1 MTLYLLKGAILIKK
15 NKAILCFL
23 IISLI
28 LLVTVLMIN
37 TRKQIIFI
45 KGQKLNSSYIFIYTF
60 DDGSKVYTQFPDI
73 EYINESGKKENLEQ
87 SLKKDKTIID
97 KIVAKT
103 PKMNALNDGG
113 SKIYYF
119 DKKYANKSFDIVKC
133 NNKDGIKDIYIVE
146 NADSIIDKICVKR

>member
-1 MTLYLLKGAILIKK
+1 MKK
-15 NKAILCFL
+15 SK
-23 IISLI
+23 LI
-28 LLVTVLMIN
+28 LLISFIIILLAIIVITITVKNNKSKIIN
-37 TRKQIIFI
+37 IT
-45 KGQKLNSSYIFIYTF
+45 GQTLNSSYVDIYTF
-60 DDGSKVYTQFPDI
+60 DDGSKVYTKFPDI
-73 EYINESGKKENLEQ
+73 EYINESGKKETLEQ

-103 PKMNALNDGG
+103 SKMNALNDGG

>member
-1 MTLYLLKGAILIKK
+1 MKK
-15 NKAILCFL
+15 SK
-23 IISLI
+23 LI
-28 LLVTVLMIN
+28 LLISLLGTITVKNNKSKIIN
-37 TRKQIIFI
+37 IT
-45 KGQKLNSSYIFIYTF
+45 GQTLNSSYVDIYTF

-73 EYINESGKKENLEQ
+73 EYINESGKKETLEQ

-103 PKMNALNDGG
+103 SKMNALNDGG

>member
-1 MTLYLLKGAILIKK
+1 MKKSKLILLISFIIILLAIIVITITVKK
-15 NKAILCFL
+15 NKSK
-23 IISLI
+23 IINI
-28 LLVTVLMIN
+28 T
-37 TRKQIIFI
+37 
-45 KGQKLNSSYIFIYTF
+45 GQTLNSSYVDIYTF
-60 DDGSKVYTQFPDI
+60 DDGSKVYTKFPDI
-73 EYINESGKKENLEQ
+73 EYINESGKKETLEQ

-103 PKMNALNDGG
+103 SKMNALNDGG

>member
-1 MTLYLLKGAILIKK
+1 MKK
-15 NKAILCFL
+15 SK
-23 IISLI
+23 LI
-28 LLVTVLMIN
+28 LLISSIIILLAIIVITITVKNNKSKIIN
-37 TRKQIIFI
+37 IT
-45 KGQKLNSSYIFIYTF
+45 GQTLNSSYVDICTF

-73 EYINESGKKENLEQ
+73 EYINESGKKETLEQ

>member
-1 MTLYLLKGAILIKK
+1 MKK
-15 NKAILCFL
+15 SK
-23 IISLI
+23 LI
-28 LLVTVLMIN
+28 LLISSIIILLAIIVITITVKNNKSKIIN
-37 TRKQIIFI
+37 IT
-45 KGQKLNSSYIFIYTF
+45 GQTLNSSYVDICTF

-73 EYINESGKKENLEQ
+73 EYINESGKKETLEQ

-103 PKMNALNDGG
+103 SKMNALNDGG